1 MEIFNDDILGINAR
15 FNRYITETQKCASAN
30 VADVSDADM
39 GRMRSYLSNLSG
51 HIDWIVS
58 VPALDLPETHPQSR
72 SVPAGPDILV
82 LENEHLN
89 DVVRLLVRGRD
100 ELLNSQSA
108 RNATN
113 LIAFD
118 EARLRAVI
126 EKTTNLLDH
135 IDAVT
140 PIDLPESSPK
150 ATDSG
155 SGRGG
160 INP

>member
-1 MEIFNDDILGINAR
+1 MQIFNDDILGVTAR
-15 FNRYITETQKCASAN
+15 FNRFVTEVQKSASAN
-30 VADVSDADM
+30 VADVSEADM
-39 GRMRSYLSNLSG
+39 GRIRSYLANLGG

-58 VPALDLPETHPQSR
+58 VPALDLPETHPQAR
-72 SVPAGPDILV
+72 DVPEGPDILA

-113 LIAFD
+113 LISFD
-118 EARLRAVI
+118 EGRLRAVLL
-126 EKTTNLLDH
+126 KTGNLLDH
-135 IDAVT
+135 IAAVS

-150 ATDSG
+150 AMDTG
-155 SGRGG
+155 SGRTG

>member
-1 MEIFNDDILGINAR
+1 MQIFNDDILGINAR
-15 FNRYITETQKCASAN
+15 FNRFITEAQKSASSN
-30 VADVSDADM
+30 VADVSEADM
-39 GRMRSYLSNLSG
+39 TRLRSYLSNLSG

-58 VPALDLPETHPQSR
+58 VPALDLPETHPLAR
-72 SVPAGPDILV
+72 DVPPGPDILM

-113 LIAFD
+113 LISFD
-118 EARLRAVI
+118 ESRLRSVLL
-126 EKTTNLLDH
+126 KTSNLLDH
-135 IDAVT
+135 IDVVS

-150 ATDSG
+150 AMDSG
-155 SGRGG
+155 QGRGG